1 MTGPTLHPGTP
12 PAEIAVDAELVRGLL
27 AAQHPDLAAL
37 PLTEAASGWDN
48 VMFRLGDDLAV
59 RLPRRRVGARLI
71 QTEQRWL
78 PQLAA
83 HLPLATPTPLRIGA
97 PDDSYP
103 WPWSITPWL
112 EGDTADLALPDA
124 GQGAVLGRFFR
135 ALHIPA
141 PAEAP
146 RNPYRGAP
154 LATREESFN
163 TLLAD
168 LAGKTGLITGDML
181 DLWRAAL
188 STPVDGEPTWLHG
201 DPHPRNVLVQDG
213 RITAFIDWGDMAQG
227 DRASDLAAVWM
238 LLPERT
244 ARDEA
249 MALCDASEATWTRA
263 RGWAVWY
270 GAMLLSTGLANDPRM
285 ATIAERTFVRLG
297 EGP

>member
-1 MTGPTLHPGTP
+1 MTGPTPHPGTP
-12 PAEIAVDAELVRGLL
+12 PAEIVVDAELVRGLL
-27 AAQHPDLAAL
+27 AAQHPDLADL

-59 RLPRRRVGARLI
+59 RLPRRQVGARLI

-83 HLPLATPTPLRIGA
+83 RLPLATPTPLRIGA
-97 PDDSYP
+97 PDDRYP

-112 EGDTADLALPDA
+112 EGDTADLVLPDA
-124 GQGAVLGRFFR
+124 GQGVVLGGFFR
-135 ALHIPA
+135 TLHIPA
-141 PAEAP
+141 PADAP
-146 RNPYRGAP
+146 RNPYRGVP
-154 LATREESFN
+154 LAVREESFN
-163 TLLAD
+163 ALLAD
-168 LAGKTGLITGDML
+168 LAGKTGLITSDML

-188 STPVDGEPTWLHG
+188 CTPMDGETTWLHG

-238 LLPERT
+238 LLPDRT
-244 ARDEA
+244 ARVEA

-285 ATIAERTFVRLG
+285 ATIAERIFARLG